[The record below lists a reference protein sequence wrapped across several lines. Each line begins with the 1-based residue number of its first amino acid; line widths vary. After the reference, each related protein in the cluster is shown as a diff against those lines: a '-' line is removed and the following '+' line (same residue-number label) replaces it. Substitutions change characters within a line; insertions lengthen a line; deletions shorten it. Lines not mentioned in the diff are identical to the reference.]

1 MEWMIYTVLIL
12 LLIIVLWEWFYGHL
26 LYEGYESNV
35 PAYFGKFF
43 PKRSDVVPGQLE
55 EQDGYVRN
63 KRYSEV
69 YADIQGLGYKADFC
83 RVVERPDDPGSRRV
97 VCALAGQEGLD
108 TFAYSSKSARSG
120 IRFSRDDYYR
130 DVNGDKRDDYCRI
143 LKVKEAP
150 LDAWEAR
157 CIPSGLIEFKSDFE
171 LTDSKPPADI
181 AELLLFFEGVMVWY
195 RFIDDMVDYAENS
208 KLALAGGIEMDE
220 TPVPRSGAGGELP
233 QRGINETAK
242 PRDPAPHVTGLEI
255 NKLPPVTETKPPAEQ
270 FIRIG
275 ENDKLEWNSKVRL
288 RDLRAVSVWVYFD
301 EFTQNAPIF
310 DFGNGAGKDNVRLAI
325 EGKGNRATKLRG
337 VMKPR
342 PDEFAKVCNAKA
354 AMEVSPK
361 LYLATSDANVDE
373 YECKGPEPVESTYPE
388 EDAAEEA
395 GVPSANLIFEIWD
408 TQQRKMRI
416 RAINAI
422 PLKQWCHV
430 VVTTTD
436 ASSFR
441 PTWQVYI
448 DNKMVLE
455 HEDGHMPLNSYTTLN
470 YIGKSNWEDVGVG
483 QYDDQDE
490 RFRGSLFDFRL
501 YRLPMSAAKIAKTYA
516 WGRARV
522 IERA

>member
-1 MEWMIYTVLIL
+1 MIYTVLL
-12 LLIIVLWEWFYGHL
+12 LLLMIVLWEWFHGHL
-26 LYEGYESNV
+26 LYEGYEANV

-43 PKRSDVVPGQLE
+43 PQRSDVVPGQVE

-63 KRYSEV
+63 KRFSEV

-108 TFAYSSKSARSG
+108 TFGYSSKSARAG

-130 DVNGDKRDDYCRI
+130 DVNGDKKDDYCRI

-150 LDAWEAR
+150 LDAWEPR
-157 CIPSGLIEFKSDFE
+157 CIPAGLIEFKSDFE
-171 LTDSKPPADI
+171 LTDSNPPADI
-181 AELLLFFEGVMVWY
+181 AQLLFFFEGVMVWY
-195 RFIDDMVDYAENS
+195 RFIDDLLDSAENS

-220 TPVPRSGAGGELP
+220 TPVPRSGTGVEAP
-233 QRGINETAK
+233 QRGMMTSPKA
-242 PRDPAPHVTGLEI
+242 RDPPPHVNGLEL
-255 NKLPPVTETKPPAEQ
+255 NKLPALVEKKPPAEQ

-275 ENDKLEWNSKVRL
+275 ENDKLEWDSKVRL
-288 RDLRAVSVWVYFD
+288 RDLRAISVWVYFD

-325 EGKGNRATKLRG
+325 EGRGNVASKLRG

-354 AMEVSPK
+354 ALEVSPK

-373 YECKGPEPVESTYPE
+373 YECKGPEPVDSTYPE
-388 EDAAEEA
+388 EDAEEA
-395 GVPSANLIFEIWD
+395 GVPSANLIFELWD

-436 ASSFR
+436 ATSFR

-455 HEDGHMPLNSYTTLN
+455 HVDGHMPLNSYTTNN
-470 YIGKSNWEDVGVG
+470 YIGKSNWEEVGVG

-501 YRLPMSAAKIAKTYA
+501 YRLPMSAAKIASTYD

-522 IERA
+522 M

>member
-26 LYEGYESNV
+26 LYEGYEGTI

-43 PKRSDVVPGQLE
+43 PQRSDVVPGQLE

-63 KRYSEV
+63 KRYTEA

-108 TFAYSSKSARSG
+108 TFAYSSKSARAG
-120 IRFSRDDYYR
+120 LRFSRDDYYR
-130 DVNGDKRDDYCRI
+130 DVNGDKKDDYCRI

-157 CIPSGLIEFKSDFE
+157 CIPAGLIEFKNEFE
-171 LTDSKPPADI
+171 LTDSKPPPDI
-181 AELLLFFEGVMVWY
+181 ADLLFFFEGIMVWY
-195 RFIDDMVDYAENS
+195 RFLDDMVDYAENS
-208 KLALAGGIEMDE
+208 KLALAGEIEMDE
-220 TPVPRSGAGGELP
+220 TPKA
-233 QRGINETAK
+233 
-242 PRDPAPHVTGLEI
+242 RDPPPSVEGLAI
-255 NKLPPVTETKPPAEQ
+255 NKVPAVTDEKPPAEQ

-288 RDLRAVSVWVYFD
+288 RDLRAVSVWVYYD

-325 EGKGNRATKLRG
+325 EGKGNRATKLQG
-337 VMKPR
+337 VMKPQ
-342 PDEFAKVCNAKA
+342 PDEFAKVCNTKA
-354 AMEVSPK
+354 AVEVSPK

-388 EDAAEEA
+388 DDAAEEA
-395 GVPSANLIFEIWD
+395 GPPSANLIFEIWD

-416 RAINAI
+416 RAMNAI

-448 DNKMVLE
+448 DNKKVLE

-501 YRLPMSAAKIAKTYA
+501 YRLPMSSAKIAKTYA
-516 WGRARV
+516 WGHARLHKK
-522 IERA
+522 EK

>member
-1 MEWMIYTVLIL
+1 MNWTWEMMIYTALFL
-12 LLIIVLWEWFYGHL
+12 LLIIILWELVQGHL
-26 LYEGYESNV
+26 FTEGFEDSI
-35 PAYFGKFF
+35 PAYFGRFF
-43 PKRSDVVPGQLE
+43 PKRADVVPGQIT

-63 KRYSEV
+63 IRYSEA

-83 RVVERPDDPGSRRV
+83 RVVERPDDPGSRMV

-108 TFAYSSKSARSG
+108 TFGYHSGNARTG
-120 IRFSRDDYYR
+120 LRFSRDDYSR
-130 DVNGDKRDDYCRI
+130 DVNGDGRDDYCRI
-143 LKVKEAP
+143 LKVKESP
-150 LDAWEAR
+150 LDAWEPR
-157 CIPSGLIEFKSDFE
+157 CIPAGLIGFKNDFE

-195 RFIDDMVDYAENS
+195 RFLDDLMDSAENS
-208 KLALAGGIEMDE
+208 TLSLAGDITMDE
-220 TPVPRSGAGGELP
+220 SPKA
-233 QRGINETAK
+233 
-242 PRDPAPHVTGLEI
+242 RDPAPHVTGLEI
-255 NKLPPVTETKPPAEQ
+255 NKLPPAIEDKPPAEQ

-288 RDLRAVSVWVYFD
+288 RDLRAISVWVYFD

-310 DFGNGAGKDNVRLAI
+310 DFGNGAGKENVRLAI
-325 EGKGNRATKLRG
+325 EGKGNRATKLKG
-337 VMKPR
+337 VMRPR
-342 PDEFAKVCNAKA
+342 PDEFAKVCNTKA
-354 AMEVSPK
+354 ATEVSPK

-388 EDAAEEA
+388 EDDPEEA
-395 GVPSANLIFEIWD
+395 GPPSANLIFEIWD

-470 YIGKSNWEDVGVG
+470 YIGKSNWEEVGVG
-483 QYDDQDE
+483 QYDDQDG

-501 YRLPMSAAKIAKTYA
+501 YRLPMSSAKIAKTYA
-516 WGRARV
+516 WGHARV
-522 IERA
+522 V

>member
-12 LLIIVLWEWFYGHL
+12 LLLIVVWEWLYGQL
-26 LYEGYESNV
+26 LYEGYESNI

-43 PKRSDVVPGQLE
+43 PQRSDVVPGQLE

-63 KRYSEV
+63 KRYSEA

-83 RVVERPDDPGSRRV
+83 RVVERPEDPGSRRV

-108 TFAYSSKSARSG
+108 TFAYSSKTARSG
-120 IRFSRDDYYR
+120 VRFSRDDYYR

-143 LKVKEAP
+143 LKVKQAP

-157 CIPSGLIEFKSDFE
+157 CIPAGLLEFKSEFE
-171 LTDSKPPADI
+171 ITDTKPPPDI
-181 AELLLFFEGVMVWY
+181 ADLLLFFEGIMVWY

-208 KLALAGGIEMDE
+208 KLALAGGIEMDD
-220 TPVPRSGAGGELP
+220 VEL
-233 QRGINETAK
+233 
-242 PRDPAPHVTGLEI
+242 PRDPPPHVEGLEI
-255 NKLPPVTETKPPAEQ
+255 NKLPPLLDEKPPAEQ

-275 ENDKLEWNSKVRL
+275 ENDKLEWDSKVRL

-325 EGKGNRATKLRG
+325 EGKGNQATKLRG

-354 AMEVSPK
+354 AIEVSPK

-388 EDAAEEA
+388 ADAAPIRAANRSSTRPFRIGEDAAEEA
-395 GVPSANLIFEIWD
+395 GLPSANLIFEIWD

-416 RAINAI
+416 RAMNAI

-436 ASSFR
+436 ATSFR
-441 PTWQVYI
+441 PTWHVYI
-448 DNKMVLE
+448 DNRKVLE
-455 HEDGHMPLNSYTTLN
+455 ELDGHMPLNSYTTLN

-501 YRLPMSAAKIAKTYA
+501 YRFPMSASKISKTYE
-516 WGRARV
+516 WGHARL
-522 IERA
+522 I

>member
-1 MEWMIYTVLIL
+1 MEWMIYTVLIV

-35 PAYFGKFF
+35 PEYFGKFF

-63 KRYSEV
+63 KRYSEA

-157 CIPSGLIEFKSDFE
+157 CIPSGLIEFKNEFE

-181 AELLLFFEGVMVWY
+181 AELLLFFEGIMVWY

-208 KLALAGGIEMDE
+208 KLALAGNIEMDE
-220 TPVPRSGAGGELP
+220 TPKA
-233 QRGINETAK
+233 
-242 PRDPAPHVTGLEI
+242 RDPAPHVDGLEI
-255 NKLPPVTETKPPAEQ
+255 NKLPPATETKPPAEQ

-275 ENDKLEWNSKVRL
+275 ENDKLEFDSKVRL
-288 RDLRAVSVWVYFD
+288 RDLRAISAWVYFD

-337 VMKPR
+337 VMKPQ

-354 AMEVSPK
+354 ALEVSPK
-361 LYLATSDANVDE
+361 LYLATSDADVDT
-373 YECKGPEPVESTYPE
+373 YECKGPEPVESTYPL

-422 PLKQWCHV
+422 PLNQWCHV

-448 DNKMVLE
+448 DNKMVLT

-470 YIGKSNWEDVGVG
+470 YIGKSNWENVGVG

-522 IERA
+522 VADV